1 MLEYMLNEAKFKKII
16 EYLKCD
22 SLLTEDIEYRINNNI
37 TINSPIY
44 NYCKLFFSRILFRCA
59 ELEKLDRVISIQKRY
74 FSTIMMYGLYDY
86 ESKIDNL
93 EQAIHST
100 LCLDRKYML
109 FNKEDILKLSEYKIS
124 EYKKML
130 NNCLR
135 KYNKEMLIQYLYM
148 SASIISY
155 ISINSFYIY
164 KHKVQDSN
172 DVSKTF
178 PNLIIDTIGIIFDND
193 YIYLNDMFAR
203 EKKAFEYL
211 IHYILNTE
219 VDYLEYSNEIDIQQ
233 LIEISSLIV
242 SEVIIHETSKKIYKI
257 GHYFELVEGRILPD
271 SEFIE
276 KQKKYLDKSLR
287 YQYKTDNNDVDK
299 IIDLFQNVE
308 NYSPLIYEKYIF
320 SKNKFLKEDV
330 ISNFIEN
337 ELLKLDIQ
345 KAIGLTNANVQKL
358 LDNLTLKSSN
368 NVEREILNDDNR
380 LFLTPL
386 INIGKYYLIS
396 SNLIIESA
404 HYLKKR
410 ILKGKLSNNNK
421 VKKKIKNK
429 YDEIELQELN
439 DLMTT
444 RGIVNGINKSLQ
456 VSDKLKKLFCGKGVT
471 KEVDLYFIKSGVL
484 SIVEYK
490 NHELARNMY
499 EIVKACDESEDDVR
513 KYLRMVNIIDEN
525 KELFFEVFGDKFY
538 SIKKFF
544 VFKNPNPYVQFC
556 NRKDVIPME
565 YDDFYKMCLEYD
577 I

>member
-1 MLEYMLNEAKFKKII
+1 MFENVLNETKFKDAI
-16 EYLKCD
+16 EYLKND
-22 SLLTEDIEYRINNNI
+22 SLFTEDIEYRINNNI

-44 NYCKLFFSRILFRCA
+44 SYCQSLFSRILFRCA
-59 ELEKLDRVISIQKRY
+59 KLEKLDRAITIQKRY
-74 FSTIMMYGLYDY
+74 FSNIMMCGIYDY
-86 ESKIDNL
+86 ESKINKL
-93 EQAIHST
+93 EQSIHST
-100 LCLDRKYML
+100 LCLNTKYMR
-109 FNKEDILKLSEYKIS
+109 FNKEDMLKLSEYKLY
-124 EYKKML
+124 EYKNML

-135 KYNKEMLIQYLYM
+135 RCNKEMLIQYLYM

-155 ISINSFYIY
+155 ISMNSFYIY
-164 KHKVQDSN
+164 KYKSQDSN

-178 PNLIIDTIGIIFDND
+178 LNLIIDTIGIIFDDD
-193 YIYLNDMFAR
+193 YIYLNDIFAK
-203 EKKAFEYL
+203 EKKVFEYL

-219 VDYLEYSNEIDIQQ
+219 IDYLEYSNEVDIQQ
-233 LIEISSLIV
+233 LIEIGSLIV
-242 SEVIIHETSKKIYKI
+242 SEVIINETSKKIYKI

-276 KQKKYLDKSLR
+276 KQKRYFDKSLR
-287 YQYKTDNNDVDK
+287 YQYKTNNKDVGN

-308 NYSPLIYEKYIF
+308 NYSPLIYEKYII

-330 ISNFIEN
+330 ISNFIEA

-358 LDNLTLKSSN
+358 LDSLSLKSSN
-368 NVEREILNDDNR
+368 NVEREILKDNNR

-386 INIGKYYLIS
+386 INIGKYYLVS
-396 SNLIIESA
+396 SNLMIESA
-404 HYLKKR
+404 HYFKKR
-410 ILKGKLSNNNK
+410 ILKGNLSNNK
-421 VKKKIKNK
+421 VKKKIENK

-444 RGIVNGINKSLQ
+444 HGIVNGINKSLQ
-456 VSDKLKKLFCGKGVT
+456 VSDKLKKLFYGKGIT

-484 SIVEYK
+484 NIVEYK

-499 EIVKACDESEDDVR
+499 EIVKYCDESEDDVK

-525 KELFFEVFGDKFY
+525 KELLFEVFGDEFY
-538 SIKKFF
+538 SIRKFF

-565 YDDFYKMCLEYD
+565 YDDFYKMCLEDD